1 MLGVEK
7 PGEGFFEAELYSLPP
22 ENFYLD
28 AIEFSDDELA
38 ALSTALLLLTDGGFA
53 YAEPLRLALQQVA
66 WGHPNPLNE
75 GERAPVE
82 MAMTASAGGR
92 DLSQRLSKIE
102 TAISRRKTIEFT
114 YYTMERGETEK
125 RKVDPYHLVFRGGQ
139 FYLIGHSH
147 ERDAVRVF
155 RLSRIQGKV
164 GYASKAE
171 HDFSPPENFDR
182 RDYGSRA
189 DWQLGETQG
198 TAKIFIRERIAWLI
212 ERDFGTYGE
221 LREAKKADGAPG
233 KGRVF
238 ETDYAS
244 APRADRLGPAL
255 ARRTPACSLPTTCAR
270 RPRAAWRCCATAT
283 RTASSRPKVVDRPLR
298 ETPRRPRSNGR
309 GEAAIRPE
317 RFARLVT
324 LAGLLIE
331 AAKKG
336 ERLQIADLRQRLEL
350 TDEELREDVELLN
363 VVNFGG
369 GTYVLYA
376 EFLGDEIEVDSEP
389 YGDNFARPARLLPL
403 EAKALVAAID
413 LFGDHL
419 PQSDLQSARAQD
431 RQGARPRPLRGG
443 PRDRLGRRRRRRG
456 RARMVNDAIAASR
469 VLELSYYKENEDQFT
484 DRRVEPYRLE
494 NGREGWYVECYDL
507 TKGGVRHFKLDRIKE
522 AERLRGGLRAAAG
535 GRGAGRG
542 RGLDDPRRGADRR
555 GRPRLGLARARPLA
569 ARGAHRGRGAGRRR
583 RRRRASLRGQAL
595 AGAGDPARR
604 RRPRRARARGRARG
618 DRQRGLGLRSPRRGP
633 RLRSHRREM
642 QPSIA
647 HEAPGHPEVARIVA
661 PNPGPMTLEG
671 TNTYLYGAEP
681 CAVIDPGP
689 DDPGHLDAI
698 RAAAAERGRDRRSSC
713 SPTPTATTRTAPR
726 SSAPRSCSR
735 PAARSTP
742 ACGRS
747 PPPATPPTTS
757 ASSAPSGVCFAGDLV
772 LGLGSTIV
780 PPGGGSLAAYMDS
793 LRAAAGARRS
803 S

>member
-1 MLGVEK
+1 MAKDTEKLIRQLSLLSFLMAQGRPVSALEIKREVEGYSDMNDDAFARRFYADRAELESLGIQLGVEK

-28 AIEFSDDELA
+28 EIEFSADELA

-102 TAISRRKTIEFT
+102 TAISRRKTVEFT

-139 FYLIGHSH
+139 CYLIGYSH
-147 ERDAVRVF
+147 EREAVRVF

-171 HDFSPPENFDR
+171 HDFSPPEDFDR

-189 DWQLGETQG
+189 DWQLGESQG

-212 ERDFGTYGE
+212 ERDYGSYGT
-221 LREAKKADGAPG
+221 LRDAKKSDGAPG

-238 ETDYAS
+238 ETEYAS
-244 APRADRLGPAL
+244 HRELIAWVLRWRANARVLAPDDLRAEAEERVSLLRDRHENGFKPA
-255 ARRTPACSLPTTCAR
+255 A
-270 RPRAAWRCCATAT
+270 
-283 RTASSRPKVVDRPLR
+283 VVDRPLR
-298 ETPRRPRSNGR
+298 ETPRRGRSNGR

-324 LAGLLIE
+324 LAGMLIE
-331 AAKKG
+331 AAKRG
-336 ERLQIADLRQRLEL
+336 ERLQVADLRQRLEL

-419 PQSDLQSARAQD
+419 PQSDLQSAREKIV
-431 RQGARPRPLRGG
+431 GALGHDPSEEGLEIVPAGG
-443 PRDRLGRRRRRRG
+443 GDAAVARL
-456 RARMVNDAIAASR
+456 VNDAIAGSK
-469 VLELSYYKENEDQFT
+469 VLEISYYKENEDQLT

-494 NGREGWYVECYDL
+494 NGKEGWYVECYDL
-507 TKGGVRHFKLDRIKE
+507 GKEGVRHFKLDRIKE
-522 AERLRGGLRAAAG
+522 ATVSAESFEPRPEVEEFAG
-535 GRGAGRG
+535 VEGWMTHGEVPTA
-542 RGLDDPRRGADRR
+542 
-555 GRPRLGLARARPLA
+555 
-569 ARGAHRGRGAGRRR
+569 
-583 RRRRASLRGQAL
+583 
-595 AGAGDPARR
+595 
-604 RRPRRARARGRARG
+604 
-618 DRQRGLGLRSPRRGP
+618 
-633 RLRSHRREM
+633 
-642 QPSIA
+642 
-647 HEAPGHPEVARIVA
+647 EVARVWVSPERA
-661 PNPGPMTLEG
+661 RWLREERTVVEELAD
-671 TNTYLYGAEP
+671 GAVVVELP
-681 CAVIDPGP
+681 YAGKPWLVREI
-689 DDPGHLDAI
+689 L
-698 RAAAAERGRDRRSSC
+698 RG
-713 SPTPTATTRTAPR
+713 
-726 SSAPRSCSR
+726 
-735 PAARSTP
+735 
-742 ACGRS
+742 
-747 PPPATPPTTS
+747 
-757 ASSAPSGVCFAGDLV
+757 AGDLV
-772 LGLGSTIV
+772 VLE
-780 PPGGGSLAAYMDS
+780 PADA
-793 LRAAAGARRS
+793 RAAIAKEVAD
-803 S
+803 

>member
-1 MLGVEK
+1 VAKDTEKLIRQLSLISFLMAQGRPVSALEIKREVEGYSDMNDDAFARRFYADRAELESLGIQLGVEK

-38 ALSTALLLLTDGGFA
+38 ALSTALMLLTDGGFA

-139 FYLIGHSH
+139 FYLIGYSH

-171 HDFSPPENFDR
+171 HDFSPPEDFDR

-198 TAKIFIRERIAWLI
+198 TAKIFVRERIAWLI
-212 ERDFGTYGE
+212 ERDFGAYGE
-221 LREAKKADGAPG
+221 LRNAKKSDGAPG
-233 KGRVF
+233 KGRIF
-238 ETDYAS
+238 ETSYAS
-244 APRADRLGPAL
+244 ERELIAWVLRWRQNAEVLGPDDLREETEKRRAL
-255 ARRTPACSLPTTCAR
+255 LHDRHVNGFKPA
-270 RPRAAWRCCATAT
+270 
-283 RTASSRPKVVDRPLR
+283 KVVDRPLQ
-298 ETPRRPRSNGR
+298 EGPRRGRSNGR

-336 ERLQIADLRQRLEL
+336 ERLRVADLRQRLEL

-376 EFLGDEIEVDSEP
+376 EILGDEIEVDSEP

-419 PQSDLQSARAQD
+419 PQSDLQSAREKIVAALGHD
-431 RQGARPRPLRGG
+431 PSEEGLEIASAGGGDAEIARV
-443 PRDRLGRRRRRRG
+443 
-456 RARMVNDAIAASR
+456 VNDAIAGSR
-469 VLELSYYKENEDQFT
+469 VLEISYYKENEDQFT

-494 NGREGWYVECYDL
+494 NGKEGWYVECYDL
-507 TKGGVRHFKLDRIKE
+507 TKEGVRHFKLDRVKE
-522 AERLRGGLRAAAG
+522 AKLSDQTFEPRPEVEEFAG
-535 GRGAGRG
+535 VEGWMTHGEVPTA
-542 RGLDDPRRGADRR
+542 
-555 GRPRLGLARARPLA
+555 
-569 ARGAHRGRGAGRRR
+569 
-583 RRRRASLRGQAL
+583 
-595 AGAGDPARR
+595 
-604 RRPRRARARGRARG
+604 
-618 DRQRGLGLRSPRRGP
+618 
-633 RLRSHRREM
+633 
-642 QPSIA
+642 
-647 HEAPGHPEVARIVA
+647 EVARVWVSPERA
-661 PNPGPMTLEG
+661 RWLREERTVVEELAD
-671 TNTYLYGAEP
+671 GAVVVELP
-681 CAVIDPGP
+681 YAGKPWLVREI
-689 DDPGHLDAI
+689 L
-698 RAAAAERGRDRRSSC
+698 RG
-713 SPTPTATTRTAPR
+713 
-726 SSAPRSCSR
+726 
-735 PAARSTP
+735 
-742 ACGRS
+742 
-747 PPPATPPTTS
+747 
-757 ASSAPSGVCFAGDLV
+757 AGDLV
-772 LGLGSTIV
+772 VLE
-780 PPGGGSLAAYMDS
+780 PPDAREAIAKEVEAAS
-793 LRAAAGARRS
+793 N
-803 S
+803 

>member
-1 MLGVEK
+1 MAKDTEKLIRQLSLISFLMAQGRPVSALEIKREVEGYSDMNDDAFARRFYADRAELESLGIQLGVEK

-28 AIEFSDDELA
+28 AISFSDDELA

-66 WGHPNPLNE
+66 WGHPNPLSE

-92 DLSQRLSKIE
+92 ELSQRLSKIE

-125 RKVDPYHLVFRGGQ
+125 RRVDPYHLVFRGGQ
-139 FYLIGHSH
+139 FYLIGLSH

-171 HDFSPPENFDR
+171 HDFSPPEDFDR

-189 DWQLGETQG
+189 DWQLGETKG

-212 ERDFGTYGE
+212 ERDFGSYGD
-221 LREAKKADGAPG
+221 LREAVKADGAAG

-238 ETDYAS
+238 ETPYAS
-244 APRADRLGPAL
+244 ERELIAWVLRWRQNAQVLAPEELREEVEGRLALLRRRHENGFEPAEIVG
-255 ARRTPACSLPTTCAR
+255 T
-270 RPRAAWRCCATAT
+270 
-283 RTASSRPKVVDRPLR
+283 PLR
-298 ETPRRPRSNGR
+298 EAPRRSRANGR

-331 AAKKG
+331 AAKRG
-336 ERLQIADLRQRLEL
+336 ERLGVADLRNRLEL

-376 EFLGDEIEVDSEP
+376 EILGDEIEVDSEP

-419 PQSDLQSARAQD
+419 PQSDLQSARRKIVKALGHD
-431 RQGARPRPLRGG
+431 PSEEGLEIASAGGGDAAVARII
-443 PRDRLGRRRRRRG
+443 
-456 RARMVNDAIAASR
+456 NDAIAHSR

-494 NGREGWYVECYDL
+494 NGKEGWYVECYDL

-522 AERLRGGLRAAAG
+522 AKLSDETFE
-535 GRGAGRG
+535 
-542 RGLDDPRRGADRR
+542 PR
-555 GRPRLGLARARPLA
+555 PEVEE
-569 ARGAHRGRGAGRRR
+569 
-583 RRRRASLRGQAL
+583 L
-595 AGAGDPARR
+595 AGVEGWMTHGEVPTA
-604 RRPRRARARGRARG
+604 
-618 DRQRGLGLRSPRRGP
+618 
-633 RLRSHRREM
+633 
-642 QPSIA
+642 
-647 HEAPGHPEVARIVA
+647 EVARVWVSPERA
-661 PNPGPMTLEG
+661 RWLREERTVVEELAD
-671 TNTYLYGAEP
+671 GAVVVELP
-681 CAVIDPGP
+681 YAGKSWLVREI
-689 DDPGHLDAI
+689 L
-698 RAAAAERGRDRRSSC
+698 RG
-713 SPTPTATTRTAPR
+713 
-726 SSAPRSCSR
+726 
-735 PAARSTP
+735 
-742 ACGRS
+742 
-747 PPPATPPTTS
+747 
-757 ASSAPSGVCFAGDLV
+757 AGDLV
-772 LGLGSTIV
+772 VLE
-780 PPGGGSLAAYMDS
+780 PEDA
-793 LRAAAGARRS
+793 RAAIAREVAGAG
-803 S
+803 

>member
-1 MLGVEK
+1 VAKDTEKLIRQLSLISFLMAQGRPVSALEIKREVEGYSDMNDDAFARRFYADRAELESLGIQLGVEK

-28 AIEFSDDELA
+28 AIKFSDDELA

-66 WGHPNPLNE
+66 WGHPNPLKE

-171 HDFSPPENFDR
+171 HDFSPPEDFDR

-198 TAKIFIRERIAWLI
+198 TAKIWIRERIAWLI
-212 ERDFGTYGE
+212 ERDYGGYGT
-221 LREAKKADGAPG
+221 LRPAKKSDGAPG
-233 KGRVF
+233 KGQIF
-238 ETDYAS
+238 ETGYAS
-244 APRADRLGPAL
+244 VRELIAWVLRWRQNAQVLAPEELREEAETRLSLLRDRHRDDFEPAE
-255 ARRTPACSLPTTCAR
+255 
-270 RPRAAWRCCATAT
+270 
-283 RTASSRPKVVDRPLR
+283 VVDRPLR
-298 ETPRRPRSNGR
+298 DAPRRARSNGR

-324 LAGLLIE
+324 LAGMLIE

-336 ERLQIADLRQRLEL
+336 ERLQIAELRQRLEL

-376 EFLGDEIEVDSEP
+376 EILGGEIEVDSEP

-419 PQSDLQSARAQD
+419 PQSDLQSARQKIVKALGHD
-431 RQGARPRPLRGG
+431 PSEEGLEIASAGG
-443 PRDRLGRRRRRRG
+443 GDAAV
-456 RARMVNDAIAASR
+456 ARMVNDAIAQSR

-484 DRRVEPYRLE
+484 ERRVEPYRLE
-494 NGREGWYVECYDL
+494 NGKEGWYVECYDL
-507 TKGGVRHFKLDRIKE
+507 TKEGVRHFKLDRIKE
-522 AERLRGGLRAAAG
+522 ASLSEEAFEPRAEVEEFAGVEGWMTHGEVPTAHVARVWVSPERARWLREERTVVEELADGAVVVELPYAGRSWLVREILRG
-535 GRGAGRG
+535 
-542 RGLDDPRRGADRR
+542 
-555 GRPRLGLARARPLA
+555 
-569 ARGAHRGRGAGRRR
+569 
-583 RRRRASLRGQAL
+583 
-595 AGAGDPARR
+595 
-604 RRPRRARARGRARG
+604 
-618 DRQRGLGLRSPRRGP
+618 
-633 RLRSHRREM
+633 
-642 QPSIA
+642 
-647 HEAPGHPEVARIVA
+647 
-661 PNPGPMTLEG
+661 
-671 TNTYLYGAEP
+671 
-681 CAVIDPGP
+681 
-689 DDPGHLDAI
+689 
-698 RAAAAERGRDRRSSC
+698 
-713 SPTPTATTRTAPR
+713 
-726 SSAPRSCSR
+726 
-735 PAARSTP
+735 
-742 ACGRS
+742 
-747 PPPATPPTTS
+747 
-757 ASSAPSGVCFAGDLV
+757 AGDLV
-772 LGLGSTIV
+772 VLEPEDAREAI
-780 PPGGGSLAAYMDS
+780 AAEI
-793 LRAAAGARRS
+793 AGWLPVAR
-803 S
+803 

>member
-1 MLGVEK
+1 VAKDTEKLIRQLSLISFLMAQGRPVSALEIKREVEGYSDMNDDAFARRFYADRAELESLGIQLGVEK

-38 ALSTALLLLTDGGFA
+38 ALSTALMLLTDGGFA

-75 GERAPVE
+75 GERAPIE

-92 DLSQRLSKIE
+92 ELSQRLSKIE

-114 YYTMERGETEK
+114 YYTMERGETAK

-139 FYLIGHSH
+139 FYLIGHAH

-189 DWQLGETQG
+189 DWQLGETKG

-212 ERDFGTYGE
+212 ERDFGRYGE
-221 LREAKKADGAPG
+221 LREAKKSDGAPG

-238 ETDYAS
+238 ETPYAS
-244 APRADRLGPAL
+244 ERELIAWVLRWRQNAQVLAPDDLREEVEGRLALLRKRHENGFQPAD
-255 ARRTPACSLPTTCAR
+255 
-270 RPRAAWRCCATAT
+270 
-283 RTASSRPKVVDRPLR
+283 VVDRPLR
-298 ETPRRPRSNGR
+298 EQPRRARGNGR

-336 ERLQIADLRQRLEL
+336 ERLRIADLRNRLEL

-376 EFLGDEIEVDSEP
+376 EILGDEIEVDSEP

-419 PQSDLQSARAQD
+419 PQSDLQSARKKIVAALGHD
-431 RQGARPRPLRGG
+431 PSEEGLEIASAGGGDAAVARI
-443 PRDRLGRRRRRRG
+443 
-456 RARMVNDAIAASR
+456 VNDAIAASR

-507 TKGGVRHFKLDRIKE
+507 TKGGVRHFKLDRVKE
-522 AERLRGGLRAAAG
+522 AKLSDEGFE
-535 GRGAGRG
+535 
-542 RGLDDPRRGADRR
+542 PR
-555 GRPRLGLARARPLA
+555 PEVEE
-569 ARGAHRGRGAGRRR
+569 
-583 RRRRASLRGQAL
+583 L
-595 AGAGDPARR
+595 AGVEGWMTHGEVPTA
-604 RRPRRARARGRARG
+604 
-618 DRQRGLGLRSPRRGP
+618 
-633 RLRSHRREM
+633 
-642 QPSIA
+642 
-647 HEAPGHPEVARIVA
+647 EVARVWVSPERA
-661 PNPGPMTLEG
+661 RWLREERTVVEELAD
-671 TNTYLYGAEP
+671 GAVVVELP
-681 CAVIDPGP
+681 YAGKPWLVREI
-689 DDPGHLDAI
+689 L
-698 RAAAAERGRDRRSSC
+698 RG
-713 SPTPTATTRTAPR
+713 
-726 SSAPRSCSR
+726 
-735 PAARSTP
+735 
-742 ACGRS
+742 
-747 PPPATPPTTS
+747 
-757 ASSAPSGVCFAGDLV
+757 AGDLV
-772 LGLGSTIV
+772 VLE
-780 PPGGGSLAAYMDS
+780 PPDAREAI
-793 LRAAAGARRS
+793 AKEVAG
-803 S
+803 

>member
-1 MLGVEK
+1 VAKDTEKLIRQLSLISFLMAQGRPVSALEIKREVEGYSDMNDDAFARRFYADRAELESLGIQLGVEK

-66 WGHPNPLNE
+66 WGHPNPLSE
-75 GERAPVE
+75 GAERAPVE

-114 YYTMERGETEK
+114 YFTMERGETEK

-171 HDFSPPENFDR
+171 HDFSPPEDFDR

-189 DWQLGETQG
+189 DWQLGETKG
-198 TAKIFIRERIAWLI
+198 TARIFIRERIAWLI
-212 ERDFGTYGE
+212 ERDFGSYGV
-221 LREAKKADGAPG
+221 LRAAKKSDGAPG

-238 ETDYAS
+238 ETAYAS
-244 APRADRLGPAL
+244 DRELIAWVLRWRANAEVLAPEDLREEVAGRLSLLRDRHHNGFKPAEI
-255 ARRTPACSLPTTCAR
+255 
-270 RPRAAWRCCATAT
+270 
-283 RTASSRPKVVDRPLR
+283 VDRPLR
-298 ETPRRPRSNGR
+298 DAPKRTRSNGR

-324 LAGLLIE
+324 LAGMLIE

-336 ERLQIADLRQRLEL
+336 ERLEVADLRERLEL
-350 TDEELREDVELLN
+350 TAEELREDVELLN

-376 EFLGDEIEVDSEP
+376 EILGEEIEVDSEP

-403 EAKALVAAID
+403 EAKALIAAID

-419 PQSDLQSARAQD
+419 PQSDLQSAR
-431 RQGARPRPLRGG
+431 RKIVGALGHDPSEEGLEIASAGG
-443 PRDRLGRRRRRRG
+443 GDAVV
-456 RARMVNDAIAASR
+456 ARMVNDAIAASK
-469 VLELSYYKENEDQFT
+469 VMELSYYKENEDQFT

-507 TKGGVRHFKLDRIKE
+507 NKEGVRHFKLDRIKE
-522 AERLRGGLRAAAG
+522 ASLSAESFE
-535 GRGAGRG
+535 
-542 RGLDDPRRGADRR
+542 PR
-555 GRPRLGLARARPLA
+555 PEVEE
-569 ARGAHRGRGAGRRR
+569 
-583 RRRRASLRGQAL
+583 L
-595 AGAGDPARR
+595 AGVEGWMTHGEVPTA
-604 RRPRRARARGRARG
+604 
-618 DRQRGLGLRSPRRGP
+618 
-633 RLRSHRREM
+633 
-642 QPSIA
+642 
-647 HEAPGHPEVARIVA
+647 EVARVWVSPERA
-661 PNPGPMTLEG
+661 RWLREERTVVEELAD
-671 TNTYLYGAEP
+671 GAVVVELP
-681 CAVIDPGP
+681 YAGKPWLVREI
-689 DDPGHLDAI
+689 L
-698 RAAAAERGRDRRSSC
+698 RG
-713 SPTPTATTRTAPR
+713 
-726 SSAPRSCSR
+726 
-735 PAARSTP
+735 
-742 ACGRS
+742 
-747 PPPATPPTTS
+747 
-757 ASSAPSGVCFAGDLV
+757 AGDLV
-772 LGLGSTIV
+772 VLEPS
-780 PPGGGSLAAYMDS
+780 D
-793 LRAAAGARRS
+793 AREAIAREVGD
-803 S
+803 